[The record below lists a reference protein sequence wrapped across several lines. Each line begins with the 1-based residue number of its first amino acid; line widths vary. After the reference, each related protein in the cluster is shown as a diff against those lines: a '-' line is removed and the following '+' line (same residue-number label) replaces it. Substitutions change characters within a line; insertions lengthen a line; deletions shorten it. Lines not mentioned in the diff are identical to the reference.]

1 MKRKRVNKPIKF
13 TKIIEMRKEMK
24 NKRIK
29 IIVSLLL
36 LTVLLSGCF
45 GVDRSFRQIRNY
57 ILENTSGEYDKD
69 FEFSIGSTG
78 ISLASV
84 VVSFADTEESIE
96 EVLSEISS
104 VQVGIYS
111 NKDSARITTDFAGL
125 KHLTNLMEKAGWEF
139 IVRSVD
145 RNELTAVFVRIY
157 ENQLNRVFV
166 ISVNHEEMAL
176 VEMYGNVEKV
186 IEIAIREGELNLHS
200 AVN

>member
-1 MKRKRVNKPIKF
+1 
-13 TKIIEMRKEMK
+13 MK

-29 IIVSLLL
+29 VIISLLF

-57 ILENTSGEYDKD
+57 IIENTNGEYDKD

-84 VVSFADTEESIE
+84 AVSFVDTEEPIE
-96 EVLSEISS
+96 EILSEISS

-111 NKDSARITTDFAGL
+111 NKDSGRITTDFAGL

-145 RNELTAVFVRIY
+145 RDELTAVFVRVY

-166 ISVNHEEMAL
+166 ISVNQEEMAL

-186 IEIAIREGELNLHS
+186 IEIAIREGNLNLQLAS
-200 AVN
+200 EE

>member
-1 MKRKRVNKPIKF
+1 
-13 TKIIEMRKEMK
+13 MK
-24 NKRIK
+24 NKQIK

-57 ILENTSGEYDKD
+57 ILENTHGEFDKD

-84 VVSFADTEESIE
+84 AVSFADSEEPIDE
-96 EVLSEISS
+96 ILSEISS
-104 VQVGIYS
+104 IQVGIYS
-111 NKDSARITTDFAGL
+111 NKDSAKIRTDFAGL

-139 IVRSVD
+139 IVRSVGSD
-145 RNELTAVFVRIY
+145 ELTAVFVRVY

-166 ISVNHEEMAL
+166 ISVNHEEMVL

-200 AVN
+200 AAN